1 VSTCLIPT
9 AHKIPSKME
18 VFTME
23 ICEICGS
30 TDIIWVEDDELED
43 ELFICHMCYKKMFGD
58 PPLSCSNMYN

>member
-1 VSTCLIPT
+1 
-9 AHKIPSKME
+9 ME

-30 TDIIWVEDDELED
+30 TDIVWVEDDELEED
-43 ELFICHMCYKKMFGD
+43 LFVCNKCYKKMFGD